1 MGRIRKRLSAGA
13 KARVAIEAVKSEK
26 TLSEIANEHQVHP
39 NQVSE
44 WRKTL
49 TGRAVE
55 LFERGSTSQEESE
68 HIDRLYRQIGEL
80 QVKLEWVKKN
90 LATSTEER
98 RMLIEPG
105 HASLSIAEQCT
116 LLSLPRS
123 SYYYE
128 PIVEAAENLELM
140 RLMDELHLQ
149 HPFYGSRQM
158 SAALRR
164 VDFEVNRKRVQRLM
178 RLMGIEAMYPKPRT
192 SIANSEHRTYPSLL
206 DHTYSMI
213 SMFFAPIRSGALIS
227 YMCRCHLVF
236 SIL

>member
-1 MGRIRKRLSAGA
+1 
-13 KARVAIEAVKSEK
+13 
-26 TLSEIANEHQVHP
+26 
-39 NQVSE
+39 
-44 WRKTL
+44 
-49 TGRAVE
+49 
-55 LFERGSTSQEESE
+55 
-68 HIDRLYRQIGEL
+68 
-80 QVKLEWVKKN
+80 
-90 LATSTEER
+90 
-98 RMLIEPG
+98 MLIEPG

-192 SIANSEHRTYPSLL
+192 SIANSEHRTYPYLL

-227 YMCRCHLVF
+227 HMCRCHLVF